1 MNLYATLTAL
11 KSRLDITATT
21 EDDVLMAYLEA
32 ASREVDNLTH
42 RHFYVETATRFFDTK
57 SSFAKL
63 LIDDVLSVTT
73 LTTDSELDGT
83 YDGETWTEGATNDFT
98 LWPWNVWPK
107 MEVDVAVNGDY
118 TFPKKAD
125 RYVQIAGLFGY
136 GDGKSATPYEAA
148 LTAAGV
154 AVTVVADDAI
164 EVQLNVS
171 ADSVIEPGHTILVE
185 SEQIYVGSVAAG
197 FINVER
203 GVNGTTPAAHAT
215 KPANIYLYPNLITEA
230 VKIAASDLFNNEGIE
245 GFSSERIGDYSY
257 QKLTNRGDALIKEV
271 LGRFVGSYIKTV
283 VA

>member
-1 MNLYATLTAL
+1 MNLYATLDDL
-11 KSRLDITATT
+11 KARLDITATT
-21 EDDVLMAYLEA
+21 DDAVLLAYLEA
-32 ASREVDNLTH
+32 ASREVDNLCH
-42 RHFYVETATRFFDTK
+42 RHFYVETATRYFDTK
-57 SSFAKL
+57 SSFSKL

-83 YDGETWTEGATNDFT
+83 YDGETWTEGPTNDFT
-98 LWPWNVWPK
+98 LWPWNIWPK
-107 MEVDVAVNGDY
+107 MEVDVSVNGDY
-118 TFPKKAD
+118 SFPKKVD
-125 RYVQIAGLFGY
+125 RYVKIIGSFGY
-136 GDGKSATPYEAA
+136 GDGKSATPYDAA
-148 LTAAGV
+148 LAAGV

-203 GVNGTTPAAHAT
+203 GVNGTTAAAHAT
-215 KPANIYLYPNLITEA
+215 KPASIYRYPKLITQA
-230 VKIAASDLFNNEGIE
+230 VEIAAGDLYNNEGTE

-257 QKLTNRGDALIKEV
+257 QKLTNRGDAMIKTV
-271 LGRFVGSYIKTV
+271 LGRFVGSYMKAV